1 MTIWKETFLTKNRF
15 YFDFKDG
22 HTKMGLVG
30 RIDFKDPSLSLP
42 TSEITGANN
51 KTHSI
56 KSGFI
61 IHGITSGNLTGSMCF
76 LAYSKLMCKKAVNI
90 YIFPSSQINSYLNLK
105 RPDSW
110 SHYVSLVFMPSP
122 RKSCFGDLPTTSY
135 QDVWT
140 TLWCW
145 GATKNSHRKI
155 PWSNS
160 NRKL

>member
-1 MTIWKETFLTKNRF
+1 
-15 YFDFKDG
+15 
-22 HTKMGLVG
+22 MGLVG

-90 YIFPSSQINSYLNLK
+90 YIYSPLLKLIHTVDGGNPAPVDMVNIPLFIGFYTSQVVQDFFHQQYLNLK
-105 RPDSW
+105 RPDS
-110 SHYVSLVFMPSP
+110 
-122 RKSCFGDLPTTSY
+122 
-135 QDVWT
+135 
-140 TLWCW
+140 
-145 GATKNSHRKI
+145 
-155 PWSNS
+155 
-160 NRKL
+160 